1 MCNDLLIF
9 APSILMKLAQ
19 FSFEVRITNY
29 SGRNEPN
36 VFQRFEPSWPVSIHV
51 LALKG
56 GFFEVMFV
64 GLQSPVQNN
73 FNELGFLEVLQCS
86 DPPFYV
92 NCAILCWQ
100 YRRLGLLKSTCLRL
114 EFLFCLVTNH
124 RTIASS

>member
-19 FSFEVRITNY
+19 VSLEVRITNS

-56 GFFEVMFV
+56 VFFEVMFV
-64 GLQSPVQNN
+64 GITIPITKYN
-73 FNELGFLEVLQCS
+73 FNELGFLQVLQCS
-86 DPPFYV
+86 NTQRFICELCHSVLVISPFGFIKIHMFAV
-92 NCAILCWQ
+92 RVPILF
-100 YRRLGLLKSTCLRL
+100 GNKS
-114 EFLFCLVTNH
+114 
-124 RTIASS
+124 

>member
-19 FSFEVRITNY
+19 FSFEVRITNS

-73 FNELGFLEVLQCS
+73 FNELGFLQVLQCS

-92 NCAILCWQ
+92 NCANSVGNIAVWVFFKIHMFAVRVPILF
-100 YRRLGLLKSTCLRL
+100 GNKS
-114 EFLFCLVTNH
+114 
-124 RTIASS
+124 